1 MAMIL
6 TFPVSALQKLEGDV
20 IGEVDEYTN
29 EYLLRRLEDGRN
41 TEEHRIP
48 SASRNDMQDVVQ
60 AALKVHRAELEGWIG
75 QLKTLGKGVAADLF
89 DSWKKIDDKQTERI
103 SQTEQSL
110 TSFVGKLDGMGEKL
124 AAKVEEGWSNAH
136 DRLYEKNAGQVEQL
150 GKMVESTRDEIAA
163 MASTAQD
170 AKGQS
175 TDLMSQAASSV
186 QEYTQSLQKSL
197 TELAETM
204 ERLNGQTITV
214 EMKQRG
220 WFGFG
225 GEKKKKPEEN
235 SKIKYRT

>member
-1 MAMIL
+1 
-6 TFPVSALQKLEGDV
+6 
-20 IGEVDEYTN
+20 
-29 EYLLRRLEDGRN
+29 
-41 TEEHRIP
+41 
-48 SASRNDMQDVVQ
+48 MQDVVQ
-60 AALKVHRAELEGWIG
+60 AALKVNRAELEGWIG

-110 TSFVGKLDGMGEKL
+110 TNFVGKLDGMGEKL
-124 AAKVEEGWSNAH
+124 AEKVEEGWSNAH

-150 GKMVESTRDEIAA
+150 GKIVESTRDEIAA
-163 MASTAQD
+163 MVSTAQG
-170 AKGQS
+170 AKGQAA
-175 TDLMSQAASSV
+175 DIMSEAASSV

-197 TELAETM
+197 SELAETM

>member
-1 MAMIL
+1 
-6 TFPVSALQKLEGDV
+6 
-20 IGEVDEYTN
+20 
-29 EYLLRRLEDGRN
+29 
-41 TEEHRIP
+41 
-48 SASRNDMQDVVQ
+48 
-60 AALKVHRAELEGWIG
+60 
-75 QLKTLGKGVAADLF
+75 
-89 DSWKKIDDKQTERI
+89 
-103 SQTEQSL
+103 
-110 TSFVGKLDGMGEKL
+110 
-124 AAKVEEGWSNAH
+124 
-136 DRLYEKNAGQVEQL
+136 
-150 GKMVESTRDEIAA
+150 
-163 MASTAQD
+163 MASTAQA

-197 TELAETM
+197 SELAETM